1 MAVYFDS
8 FRTEYAP
15 QKVLSRIKSI
25 TYNISGIQ
33 DDDSI
38 MCGFFWIAFIE
49 CTLEWKILIN
59 CTNQFSPSDKRMAR

>member
-25 TYNISGIQ
+25 THNIFGIQ

-38 MCGFFWIAFIE
+38 TCGFYCIAFIE
-49 CTLEWKILIN
+49 CMLE
-59 CTNQFSPSDKRMAR
+59 

>member
-8 FRTEYAP
+8 FRTEYTP

-25 TYNISGIQ
+25 THNIFGIQ

-38 MCGFFWIAFIE
+38 TCGFYCIAFIE
-49 CTLEWKILIN
+49 CMLE
-59 CTNQFSPSDKRMAR
+59 